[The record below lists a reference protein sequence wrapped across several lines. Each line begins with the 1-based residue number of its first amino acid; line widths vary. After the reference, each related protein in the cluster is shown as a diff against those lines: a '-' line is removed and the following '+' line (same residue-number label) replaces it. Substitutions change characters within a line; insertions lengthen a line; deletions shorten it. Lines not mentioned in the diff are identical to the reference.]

1 MNFIRF
7 FVTVL
12 VIFSSSVVFA
22 AGEYQLGFMQSVVVR
37 TAILSDTVDEYCNA
51 DNTKKRWHMSEYL
64 FKWKWKTTLQQYLDH
79 VGKTAMGMTGLAIK
93 NMIVKEVKT
102 NIQNYGGCKT
112 KNFKIWAKEMNDNFY
127 ESYDLLAV
135 NEPPY

>member
-1 MNFIRF
+1 MYFIRF

-22 AGEYQLGFMQSVVVR
+22 AGKYQLGFMQSVVVR

-79 VGKTAMGMTGLAIK
+79 VGKTAMGMTGLDIK

-102 NIQNYGGCKT
+102 NIQNNGGCKT

>member
-7 FVTVL
+7 YITVFVIL
-12 VIFSSSVVFA
+12 SSSVVFA

-51 DNTKKRWHMSEYL
+51 DITKKRSNMAEYL

-79 VGKTAMGMTGLAIK
+79 VGKTAMGMTGHAIK
-93 NMIVKEVKT
+93 STIVKEAKT
-102 NIQNYGGCKT
+102 NIKDFGGCKT
-112 KNFKIWAKEMNDNFY
+112 KKFKTWAKEISDTFY

-135 NEPPY
+135 NEPPD